1 MSNSRN
7 CIGVIGV
14 GVMGEA
20 LLAGLINSGA
30 TPTSICIADK
40 RVERLVELQKKYGV
54 NPSNIEGIAKDCD
67 AILLVVKPQDM
78 GDLLDQ
84 IAPAIPNTSLI
95 VSIAAG
101 KRTAFIEEKVKPGTA
116 VIRVMPNTPT
126 LVGKGMAAISGGR
139 YASEVDIDFVTNFLA
154 ASGEVIVLA
163 EELQDAV
170 TATSGSGPAYFF
182 YFVEEMIKGATAL
195 GLTEADATKL
205 TIQTITGAA
214 AMLNESGKSPTTL
227 RENVTSPK
235 GTTAAALESFASA
248 KTGEIITA
256 ALKAARD
263 RSQELA

>member
-1 MSNSRN
+1 
-7 CIGVIGV
+7 
-14 GVMGEA
+14 MGEA
-20 LLAGLINSGA
+20 LLAGVINSGIA
-30 TPTSICIADK
+30 ASSICIADK
-40 RVERLVELQKKYGV
+40 RADRLNELQSKYGV
-54 NPSNIEGIAKDCD
+54 NPSNIEAIAKECD
-67 AILLVVKPQDM
+67 VILLVVKPQDM
-78 GDLLDQ
+78 GSLLDQ
-84 IAPAIPNTSLI
+84 IAPLIPATTLV

-101 KRTAFIEEKVKPGTA
+101 KKIGFVEERVKPGTA

-126 LVGKGMAAISGGR
+126 LVGKGMAVISSGTC
-139 YASEVDIDFVTNFLA
+139 ATEADIDFVTNFLA
-154 ASGEVIVLA
+154 ASGEVIVLV

-214 AMLNESGKSPTTL
+214 AMLNESGKTPTIL

-235 GTTAAALESFASA
+235 GTTAAALDFFSNA
-248 KTGEIITA
+248 KTGEIIAA

-263 RSQELA
+263 RSRELA